1 MRRRLGTSL
10 YAGLLFTVLGLVAWA
25 TGQPFVFP
33 SLGPSAF
40 VLAFDR
46 RSERER
52 AVRVVGSH
60 LIGGGAGL
68 AAWTV
73 IADGAALTATP
84 PAFSPEGFRLTASAV
99 ASLVATSWAM
109 IATGTVHP
117 PACATTLIVS
127 LGLLSTPPEVAVIV
141 ASVTVL
147 VAVHAGV
154 ANAFRRAVV
163 DARPPYGRDE
173 GGDANG

>member
-1 MRRRLGTSL
+1 MCRRIGTSL
-10 YAGLLFTVLGLVAWA
+10 YAGLLFTVLGTVAWA

-40 VLAFDR
+40 VLTFDR

-52 AVRVVGSH
+52 AVRVVGGH
-60 LIGGGAGL
+60 LIGGLAGL
-68 AAWTV
+68 AAWTFV
-73 IADGAALTATP
+73 ADGPALIATP
-84 PAFSPEGFRLTASAV
+84 PAFSPEGFRLAAAATL
-99 ASLVATSWAM
+99 SLVATSWAM

-127 LGLLSTPPEVAVIV
+127 LGLLSTPRSVAIIV

-147 VAVHAGV
+147 VAFHAGV
-154 ANAFRRAVV
+154 ILVFKRLVG
-163 DARPPYGRDE
+163 DSHPLYGRDDADDGE
-173 GGDANG
+173 G

>member
-10 YAGLLFTVLGLVAWA
+10 YAGLLFAVLGAVAWA

-52 AVRVVGSH
+52 AVRVVGGH
-60 LIGGGAGL
+60 LLGGLAGL
-68 AAWTV
+68 AAWTA
-73 IADGAALTATP
+73 IADGAALIATP

-109 IATGTVHP
+109 IATGWIHP

-127 LGLLSTPPEVAVIV
+127 LGLLSTPTEVAIVV

-147 VAVHAGV
+147 VAFHAGIILLFKRLV
-154 ANAFRRAVV
+154 
-163 DARPPYGRDE
+163 
-173 GGDANG
+173 GDAHPLYGLDE

>member
-60 LIGGGAGL
+60 LIGGLAGL
-68 AAWTV
+68 AAWAG

-99 ASLVATSWAM
+99 VSLVTTSWAM
-109 IATGTVHP
+109 IATETVHP

-127 LGLLSTPPEVAVIV
+127 LGLLSTPAEVAIIV

-147 VAVHAGV
+147 VAFHG
-154 ANAFRRAVV
+154 AVV
-163 DARPPYGRDE
+163 LLFERLAGDAHPLYGRDDA
-173 GGDANG
+173 GDANG

>member
-10 YAGLLFTVLGLVAWA
+10 YAGLLFTVLGTVAWA
-25 TGQPFVFP
+25 TGRPFVFP

-60 LIGGGAGL
+60 LIGGLAGIV
-68 AAWTV
+68 AWTV
-73 IADGAALTATP
+73 VADGAALTATLT
-84 PAFSPEGFRLTASAV
+84 AFSPAGLRLTASAV
-99 ASLVATSWAM
+99 VSLVATSWAM

-127 LGLLSTPPEVAVIV
+127 LGLLSTPAEVAIIV

-147 VAVHAGV
+147 VAFHAGIIL
-154 ANAFRRAVV
+154 AFKRLAG
-163 DARPPYGRDE
+163 DTHPLYGRD
-173 GGDANG
+173 DARD